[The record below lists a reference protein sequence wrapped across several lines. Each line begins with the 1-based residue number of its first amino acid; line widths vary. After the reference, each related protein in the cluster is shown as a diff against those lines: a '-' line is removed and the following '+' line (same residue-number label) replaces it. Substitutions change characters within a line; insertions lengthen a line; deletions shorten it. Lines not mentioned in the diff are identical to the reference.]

1 MKNVKIIVP
10 ALCMMTGLILSGC
23 DRTDVSASS
32 AKPVNQTKASEA
44 VNVSAPVAESAP
56 APTLVAQNV
65 DKNPAESAKPTTHG
79 PQPAPR
85 AEASDI
91 STAAEATPEQ
101 LKALPTRP
109 NDFIVKAVPE
119 TLDMGE
125 IATNE
130 TKKAILKLVNTGDKP
145 MTLVRAQPTCGC
157 TALDIKPNTVIG
169 PNETVDVQVQ
179 LNGPAKAGEIHGKS
193 VRFIVEGQADLVVQ
207 LKGKAVSFVV
217 SEPAALDPDK
227 HDGKMTIKSIDG
239 SPFRIMSSQPS
250 ILDGVDKEPRTEHN
264 VTVSYEKLREAGL
277 HRQLII
283 YLDHPKCQQ
292 LTMPVTLSQVEIARM
307 NEERQKRDQRN
318 NEALDP
324 SKRLLND
331 PRAPQVQPVDPDVV
345 LASQIREKKTGE
357 VLERIANGLDV
368 NYKDASGAPLISISA
383 QYANVELMQ
392 ALLATKKVDIEMVD
406 KQGRTPLMYAAS
418 AKNVEAVRVLLDAG
432 ANPNTRDKSLG
443 YNALAWATL
452 RSDAATV
459 KELIDAGSEVEVVAN
474 ITGWTPLICAAGFGD
489 PGAVEPLL
497 NAHANIEATDFL
509 QGCTPLMHSART
521 GDIKSLQALIKR
533 GANLNAVD
541 RNGQT
546 ALMSAA
552 GSSGGNVDKVKA
564 LIDAGADIHIK
575 DNRKLNALDLARK
588 RTDARSIEVVKFL
601 EPLLADESMPVE
613 APVSV
618 PGDKPADAP
627 QSSGH

>member
-1 MKNVKIIVP
+1 MKNVKLIVP
-10 ALCMMTGLILSGC
+10 VLCLASGFILSGC
-23 DRTDVSASS
+23 DRTDANASS
-32 AKPVNQTKASEA
+32 AKTASQA
-44 VNVSAPVAESAP
+44 KTNDVGVVPTAAP
-56 APTLVAQNV
+56 APPPALVAQNV
-65 DKNPAESAKPTTHG
+65 DKDPAADAAKPTVS
-79 PQPAPR
+79 PAQPVPTPVD
-85 AEASDI
+85 ASKLTT
-91 STAAEATPEQ
+91 SAEATPEQ
-101 LKALPTRP
+101 LKTTQARP
-109 NDFIVKAVPE
+109 NDFIVKAVPDV
-119 TLDMGE
+119 LDMGE

-130 TKKAILKLVNTGDKP
+130 TKKAKMQLVNSSDKP

-157 TALDIKPNTVIG
+157 TALDVKPNTVID
-169 PNETVDVQVQ
+169 PNGTLDVQVQ
-179 LNGPAKAGEIHGKS
+179 LNGPARAGEIHGKS
-193 VRFIVEGQADLVVQ
+193 IRFIVEGQADLVVQ

-227 HDGKMTIKSIDG
+227 HDGKMTVKSVDG
-239 SPFRIMSSQPS
+239 QPFRIMSSQPS
-250 ILDGVDKEPRTEHN
+250 ILEGLDKEARPEHH

-292 LTMPVTLSQVEIARM
+292 LSMPVTLSQVEIARM

-318 NEALDP
+318 NEALDQ
-324 SKRLLND
+324 LND
-331 PRAPQVQPVDPDVV
+331 PNKRQQPQVQPVDPDVV

-368 NYKDASGAPLISISA
+368 NYKDSSGAPLISVAS
-383 QYANVELMQ
+383 QYGNTELMQ

-418 AKNVEAVRVLLDAG
+418 SKNVETVRILLDAG

-459 KELIDAGSEVEVVAN
+459 KELIGAGSEVEVVAN

-489 PGAVEPLL
+489 AGAVEPLL
-497 NAHANIEATDFL
+497 DAHANIEATDYL
-509 QGCTPLMHSART
+509 QGCTPLMHAART

-546 ALMSAA
+546 ALMAAA
-552 GSSGGNVDKVKA
+552 GNSGGNVEKVKA

-575 DNRKLNALDLARK
+575 DNRKLNALDVARK
-588 RTDARSIEVVKFL
+588 RTDARSVDVVKLL
-601 EPLLADESMPVE
+601 EPLLAAESMPVE
-613 APVSV
+613 VPAPAA
-618 PGDKPADAP
+618 GEKPADAP
-627 QSSGH
+627 QGSGH